1 MERWFGLS
9 NGPGMGI
16 AWRLEYR
23 WPWPSWATLLAVLAL
38 AAVVVVVYLRES
50 RQAGRGYRLA
60 LASMRLLS
68 IGLVLMMIAQIG
80 LFLQKTGLP
89 FVVVIIDDTQSMNTP
104 DQYDEAARK
113 ALEDRIERAGIVKQP
128 HEDGGAAKA
137 QPTATD
143 ARDKAPWLTR
153 WNIARALFTE
163 KDGKLLDD
171 LSESHK
177 LRFLFLSEMKESQHS
192 DVPGIVEEL
201 KAAQAKGDRT
211 PLGAAI
217 RGALDELRGTT
228 PAALVLATDGI
239 NTEGPGLLDAADY
252 ARRKGV
258 PLLLIG
264 LGSDRPA
271 RYLKLR
277 DLDVEDV
284 VFVNDLVH
292 FRFKFSASGFA
303 GKKLTI
309 VLREEKQP
317 GGSPAEKARIE
328 VTAGAD
334 GRSQDVVLPYRPT
347 QTGDFRYVIDVQPP
361 AGDPVVHEP
370 LARSI
375 HVREEKVRVLLVDGS
390 PRWEYRYLRNLL
402 ARDKTIELD
411 TFLQDADVD
420 WSEQGSGRAAVRP
433 AGQAAGSLQGGGVS
447 ADGTRSVPATLADG
461 LNALA
466 TFPVRRED
474 LSKRYDVVIFGDVNP
489 SLLGSAAVAA
499 LADFVDHGDGGAVV
513 LVAGQNF
520 MPQAYRDTPLARLM
534 PFDPAK
540 ARNPEADKPLTEGFV
555 AQPTALGLASP
566 AMQLGDS
573 PEKSRAIWQN
583 LPPLYWMTEVSDLKP
598 SARVLA
604 EHPTRNGPNGK
615 RLPLFV
621 MQYVGGGGKVLF
633 HATDETY
640 RWRRGVEDMYFARY
654 WVQSLRLLSRAKPV
668 EGDGSARLSAD
679 RREYPPGDPV
689 RLQVRFSNDRLA
701 PLDDNGVI
709 VELEQAGRQT
719 QRVPLRRSESGRG
732 RFEAVLNNL
741 PPGDFHAKMI
751 APALPGQG
759 QVSSADFRVVP
770 PQTEMV
776 RLQVNAAEMQQ
787 AAEVTK
793 GGYYTYKDVSRLID
807 DLPAGRQVPVESL
820 PPVPLWNRW
829 PLLALFLTLLIG
841 EWWLRKRK
849 GMV

>member
-9 NGPGMGI
+9 NGPGIGI

-23 WPWPSWATLLAVLAL
+23 WPWPSWATLLAVLAMT
-38 AAVVVVVYLRES
+38 AVVVAVYLRES
-50 RQAGRGYRLA
+50 RQAGRAYRLA
-60 LASMRLLS
+60 LASMRLAA
-68 IGLVLMMIAQIG
+68 IGLVLLMIAQVG

-104 DQYDEAARK
+104 DQYDEAASK
-113 ALEDRIERAGIVKQP
+113 ALEDRIAQAGIVKQP
-128 HEDGGAAKA
+128 HENGAAAKA
-137 QPTATD
+137 QPSPAAD
-143 ARDKAPWLTR
+143 GREKAQWLSR
-153 WNIARALFTE
+153 WNIARTLFVE
-163 KDGKLLDD
+163 NNGKLLDD

-177 LRFLFLSEMKESQHS
+177 LRFLYLSEMKESQRS
-192 DVPGIVEEL
+192 DVPGIVAEL

-239 NTEGPGLLDAADY
+239 NTEGPGLLDAATY

-271 RYLKLR
+271 RYLKLS

-284 VFVNDLVH
+284 VFINDLVH

-303 GKKLTI
+303 GKKLAI
-309 VLREEKQP
+309 VLREKKQP
-317 GGSPAEKARIE
+317 DGSPAEKARIE

-334 GRSQDVVLPYRPT
+334 GRAQEVVLPYRPT
-347 QTGDFRYVIDVQPP
+347 QTGTFRYTIDVQPP

-375 HVREEKVRVLLVDGS
+375 RVDEEKVRVLLVDGS
-390 PRWEYRYLRNLL
+390 SRWEYRYLRNLL

-411 TFLQDADVD
+411 TLLQDADVD
-420 WSEQGSGRAAVRP
+420 WSEQGSGRVPNVVRP
-433 AGQAAGSLQGGGVS
+433 AGQAAGSSAQGGRVS
-447 ADGTRSVPATLADG
+447 ADGPKT
-461 LNALA
+461 LA

-474 LSKRYDVVIFGDVNP
+474 LSRCYDVVIFGDVNP
-489 SLLGSAAVAA
+489 SLLGSAAVQA
-499 LADFVDHGDGGAVV
+499 LADYVDRGDGGAVV

-598 SARVLA
+598 AAQVLA
-604 EHPTRNGPNGK
+604 EHPTRNGADGK

-640 RWRRGVEDMYFARY
+640 RWRRGVEDLNFARY
-654 WVQSLRLLSRAKPV
+654 WVQTLRLLRCAKSAK
-668 EGDGSARLSAD
+668 GDGSARLSTD
-679 RREYPPGDPV
+679 RSEYAAGDPV
-689 RLQVRFSNDRLA
+689 HLQVRFSDDRLA

-709 VELEQAGRQT
+709 VELVQAGRQT

-741 PPGDFHAKMI
+741 PPGDYHAKVI
-751 APALPGQG
+751 APALSG
-759 QVSSADFRVVP
+759 QVSSADFHVVP

-776 RLQVNAAEMQQ
+776 RLQVNPAEMQQ

-829 PLLALFLTLLIG
+829 PLLALLLTLLIG
-841 EWWLRKRK
+841 EWWLRKWK